1 MKKRSQ
7 RMALLQDLAERKKRQ
22 ADQFLA
28 DSQARVSQGE
38 ATLVQLEQFLAEYQ
52 QQFQQQGQAGMAVGQ
67 MLTARAFVEKIEASI
82 RQHRDA
88 MKANSDQL
96 AQVEQYWR
104 QVYGHQCAMKNLAER
119 ALGQERAEAEKQLQK
134 ELDER
139 SQRVRPPFI

>member
-38 ATLVQLEQFLAEYQ
+38 ATLVQLEQFLVEYQ

-88 MKANSDQL
+88 MKTNAEQL
-96 AQVEQYWR
+96 EQVEQYWR
-104 QVYGHQCAMKNLAER
+104 QVYGHRCAMKNLTER
-119 ALGQERAEAEKQLQK
+119 ALDQERAEAEKQLQK